1 MNTHVVIDN
10 YVVSKIMLNGVRVLP
25 ISVMKKIKPDVDIS
39 QFPKISMGSKELDDD
54 LISRIIDGIV
64 DIRTLCVK

>member
-10 YVVSKIMLNGVRVLP
+10 YVISKIMHNGIRVLP
-25 ISVMKKIKPDVDIS
+25 VSSMKKIYPNVDIS
-39 QFPKISMGSKELDDD
+39 QFPKISMGSKEMDDD

-64 DIRTLCVK
+64 DIKTLCVK